1 VSGKEYRIKLLSAAG
16 ALGGRMTSSF
26 SKNLSNLKG
35 LNSKLNERT
44 RTSSTYEV
52 DLTYKGEVP
61 FSDAVTQVLDAMP
74 AMNQADFEVI
84 GTTVTICLEGKNR
97 CK

>member
-1 VSGKEYRIKLLSAAG
+1 
-16 ALGGRMTSSF
+16 
-26 SKNLSNLKG
+26 
-35 LNSKLNERT
+35 
-44 RTSSTYEV
+44 
-52 DLTYKGEVP
+52 LTYKGEVP

-84 GTTVTICLEGKNR
+84 GTTMTICLEGKNR